1 MQANRI
7 LAKVRVGGAAC
18 FQCQTYQ
25 TGYRFRVAGYLQA
38 RQRQGDASEDWEMHC
53 LLQPVIYEAFRR
65 NGFSLLEVREDGAL
79 ANGIS
84 QVFFALRERE

>member
-1 MQANRI
+1 MPDVPDRLSVPRRRI
-7 LAKVRVGGAAC
+7 P
-18 FQCQTYQ
+18 
-25 TGYRFRVAGYLQA
+25 AGKTET
-38 RQRQGDASEDWEMHC
+38 GDASEDWEMHC
-53 LLQPVIYEAFRR
+53 LLQPVIYEAFRG